1 MEHRVTW
8 FNIFDYTK
16 RIVEYCKDK
25 NFDCIMAVARG
36 GSIIGT
42 LLSYQLNLP
51 IRYVGISSYDGN
63 KKTENM
69 RFTQHAEIGDYKN
82 ILVVDDI
89 IDTGDTI
96 GYIKDI
102 IASNSFDKQ
111 FTYVTI
117 YADEGMQG
125 DVDYSLA
132 VKAKEDWV
140 IFHLYLLLPL
150 TSKPLKNVL
159 LQEKHMQTLFVLMQ
173 MSLIKISSFG
183 LTLEDMAL
191 GQSIWILQML

>member
-1 MEHRVTW
+1 MSNKIRVSW
-8 FNIFDYTK
+8 SEVFKFVSDLK
-16 RIVEYCKDK
+16 KFCSDK
-25 NFDCIMAVARG
+25 QFDCILAVARG

-42 LLSYQLNLP
+42 LLSYQLNIP

-63 KKTENM
+63 NKTENM
-69 RFTQHAEIGDYKN
+69 KFTQHAEIGDYKN

-96 GYIKDI
+96 RYIKNI

-111 FTYVTI
+111 FTYATT
-117 YADEGMQG
+117 YAVEGMQG

-140 IFHLYLLLPL
+140 IFPW
-150 TSKPLKNVL
+150 
-159 LQEKHMQTLFVLMQ
+159 E
-173 MSLIKISSFG
+173 I
-183 LTLEDMAL
+183 
-191 GQSIWILQML
+191 